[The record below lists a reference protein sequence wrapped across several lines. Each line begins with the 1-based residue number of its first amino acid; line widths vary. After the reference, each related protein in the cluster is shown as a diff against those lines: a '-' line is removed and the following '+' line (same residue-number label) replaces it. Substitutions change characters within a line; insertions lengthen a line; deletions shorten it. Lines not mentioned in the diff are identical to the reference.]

1 MVNSIHWCLR
11 ISFLALML
19 SMEVNANDIHLGNL
33 PKDPNELL
41 AYLDQHR
48 MSGRTSE
55 TVFSVARYE
64 KDRLVGSRKY
74 RVLDDGTSKSVIEFL
89 NRADLG
95 QKVLATKDGTWFF
108 AARTKRAIRVPAIQ
122 RLYGDASFGDIARF
136 RFSSDYKAEYK
147 DIGERGE
154 DKKTITLK
162 LTAKEKAST
171 YQSILLRVSADNFLP
186 SEAHYY
192 VASGKR
198 VKIAEF
204 LDPALVDGFPV
215 INSWRLASD
224 EDSIKQGKYIVISNE
239 EFKFVRISPVVFTVK
254 YLAIAR

>member
-1 MVNSIHWCLR
+1 MVNNLRWCLR
-11 ISFLALML
+11 ILLLALMFL
-19 SMEVNANDIHLGNL
+19 IKANASHVYLDTL

-55 TVFSVARYE
+55 TVFSVASYE
-64 KDRLVGSRKY
+64 KDRFLGRKKY

-89 NRADLG
+89 NRSELG
-95 QKVLATKDGTWFF
+95 QKVLSTNDATWFF
-108 AARTKRAIRVPAIQ
+108 TARTKRAIRVPAIQ
-122 RLYGDASFGDIARF
+122 RLYGEASFGDIARF
-136 RFSSDYKAEYK
+136 RFSSDYKAVYK

-154 DKKTITLK
+154 TITLK
-162 LTAKEKAST
+162 LTARDKVST
-171 YQSILLRVSADNFLP
+171 YQSILLRVSAENFLP
-186 SEAHYY
+186 VEAHYF

-204 LDPALVDGFPV
+204 LDTSLVDGFPV

-224 EDSIKQGKYIVISNE
+224 EGSIKQGKYILISNE
-239 EFKFVRISPVVFTVK
+239 AFKFVQIAPVVFTVK